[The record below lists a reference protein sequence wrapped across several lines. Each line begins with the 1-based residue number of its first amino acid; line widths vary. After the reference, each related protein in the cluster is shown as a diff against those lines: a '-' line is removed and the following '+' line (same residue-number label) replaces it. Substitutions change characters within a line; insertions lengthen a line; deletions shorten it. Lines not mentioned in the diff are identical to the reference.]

1 LRRACGLAICSTGR
15 PPAPGPAR
23 RQKRA
28 QHQGRPRLRGAA
40 CACPSAQALLGACA
54 WPPCARLARRPELAQ
69 LCAYYNALSSS
80 TLSPE
85 LNSMAGSGRQPS
97 PVLLA
102 QVPRRIPGGS
112 QQALCEAVTGQ
123 FVTVRPTRAGS
134 DSRCNKFTAQAAPLM
149 SFFTPKHF
157 ADASRVLRGLALVAA
172 RAAADRR
179 AGSCC
184 SKQLLRHHHSRN
196 NRAQLCEGL
205 ALCVLLLSAV
215 QRTPRFLQASMLSTS
230 CSLVVV
236 CLLCSSVLRNAG
248 KADPGKAL
256 RDAVAAASRQGAQ
269 VSTAGLCHRQQAL
282 VPPASVLRGQ
292 AKDLV
297 CGHRASSS
305 ALPACAECKQAPTSA
320 QRCADEPQRSAPR
333 EGAACWVAVARRA
346 ALRAPRGRAESASH
360 ACRSPRRCRG
370 WRASAA

>member
-1 LRRACGLAICSTGR
+1 
-15 PPAPGPAR
+15 
-23 RQKRA
+23 
-28 QHQGRPRLRGAA
+28 
-40 CACPSAQALLGACA
+40 
-54 WPPCARLARRPELAQ
+54 
-69 LCAYYNALSSS
+69 
-80 TLSPE
+80 
-85 LNSMAGSGRQPS
+85 
-97 PVLLA
+97 
-102 QVPRRIPGGS
+102 
-112 QQALCEAVTGQ
+112 
-123 FVTVRPTRAGS
+123 
-134 DSRCNKFTAQAAPLM
+134 M

-157 ADASRVLRGLALVAA
+157 EDASRVLRGLALVAA

-215 QRTPRFLQASMLSTS
+215 QRTPRFLQASMLNTS